1 MRVRVYLRQTLFALP
16 GADAHVPHT
25 AMVLD
30 AQLVDQT
37 TAGLTLKV
45 DGYYDERG
53 RKLEG
58 AVAKAR
64 TLILPSAKV
73 DHLLVID

>member
-1 MRVRVYLRQTLFALP
+1 MRVRIYLRQTLFALP
-16 GADAHVPHT
+16 GAEAHVPHT

-30 AQLVDQT
+30 AELVEQASAGI
-37 TAGLTLKV
+37 TAKV

-58 AVAKAR
+58 PAAKPR
-64 TLILPSAKV
+64 TLIIPGSKV
-73 DHLLVID
+73 DHLLVVE

>member
-1 MRVRVYLRQTLFALP
+1 MRVRIYLRQTLFALP
-16 GADAHVPHT
+16 GAEAHVPPT

-30 AQLVDQT
+30 AELVEQGSG
-37 TAGLTLKV
+37 GLTVKV

-58 AVAKAR
+58 ASAKPR
-64 TLILPSAKV
+64 TLIIPGSKV
-73 DHLLVID
+73 DHLLVVE